1 MLGDKL
7 REGIMGVWHF
17 LSLGKSPG
25 AVTSALA
32 YIKKRYEE
40 NDIVFFGGD
49 SGRSKAKKVSG
60 MVIFTTPEVWHHQL
74 ADRDAKYVD
83 NLYGSD
89 KGQELPLGDAEGKLK
104 TFEVVLDFVK
114 DEFQAVLREEQGK
127 VYWLEASY
135 YDLELNLNQVV
146 RAFCSLSPPGSTG
159 REIWVNLT
167 GGSNVMNI
175 AALLATVMSG
185 VTGRAYYTY
194 TRDIRLLRPANET
207 DFWYDIPVLKV
218 NFDRD
223 YEAILRVL
231 EERGGWVEASEL
243 FSRVKQRRP
252 QFRATRHNFAPD
264 YLNKLDGWLIER
276 KGDSNRLSLAGQ
288 RFLALIEDDLTRA
301 LIYKE
306 QLQQNLLPN
315 EVFEEVLS

>member
-1 MLGDKL
+1 
-7 REGIMGVWHF
+7 MGVWHF
-17 LSLGKSPG
+17 MSLGESPG

-32 YIKKRYEE
+32 YIKRRYEQ
-40 NDIVFFGGD
+40 NDLAFFGSD

-60 MVIFTTPEVWHHQL
+60 IVIFTTPEVRHGQL
-74 ADRDAKYVD
+74 AARDRKYVD

-89 KGQELPLGDAEGKLK
+89 KGQELLLGDAKGNLA
-104 TFEVVLDFVK
+104 TFEIVRRFIS
-114 DEFQAVLREEQGK
+114 DEFRAMLSQEQGK
-127 VYWLEASY
+127 VCWLKASY
-135 YDLELNLNQVV
+135 HNLDFNLRQVV
-146 RAFCSLSPPGSTG
+146 RGFCALSPPGATG

-175 AALLATVMSG
+175 AVLLTTVMSG

-194 TRDIRLLRPANET
+194 TRDIRLLRPAHEA

-231 EERGGWVEASEL
+231 EEQGDWVEASDL

-252 QFRATRHNFAPD
+252 QFRATKESFAPD

-276 KGDSNRLSLAGQ
+276 QDNRNRLSPAGQ
-288 RFLALIEDDLTRA
+288 RFLELIEDDWVRA

-306 QLQQNLLPN
+306 QLRPRLLP
-315 EVFEEVLS
+315 EDVLEEVPL

>member
-1 MLGDKL
+1 
-7 REGIMGVWHF
+7 MGVWHF
-17 LSLGKSPG
+17 MSLGESPG

-32 YIKKRYEE
+32 YIKRRYEQ
-40 NDIVFFGGD
+40 NDLAFFGSD

-60 MVIFTTPEVWHHQL
+60 IVIFTTPEVRHGQL
-74 ADRDAKYVD
+74 AARDRKYVD

-89 KGQELPLGDAEGKLK
+89 KGVEFPLGDAKGNLA
-104 TFEVVLDFVK
+104 TFEIVRRFISDEFGAMLSQERGKVDWLKASYHDLDFN
-114 DEFQAVLREEQGK
+114 LR
-127 VYWLEASY
+127 
-135 YDLELNLNQVV
+135 QVV
-146 RAFCSLSPPGSTG
+146 HGFCALSPPGATG
-159 REIWVNLT
+159 GEIWVNLT

-175 AALLATVMSG
+175 AALLTTAMSG

-194 TRDIRLLRPANET
+194 TRDTHLLRPAHEA

-231 EERGGWVEASEL
+231 EEQGDWVEASDL

-252 QFRATRHNFAPD
+252 QFRATKESFAPD

-276 KGDSNRLSLAGQ
+276 QDNRNRLSPAGQ
-288 RFLALIEDDLTRA
+288 RFLELIEDDWVRA

-306 QLQQNLLPN
+306 QLRPGLLPEN
-315 EVFEEVLS
+315 VFEEVPL

>member
-1 MLGDKL
+1 M
-7 REGIMGVWHF
+7 MGVWHF
-17 LSLGKSPG
+17 MSLGESPG

-32 YIKKRYEE
+32 YIKRRYEQ
-40 NDIVFFGGD
+40 NDLAFFGSD

-60 MVIFTTPEVWHHQL
+60 IVIFTTPEVRHGQL
-74 ADRDAKYVD
+74 AARDRKYVD

-89 KGQELPLGDAEGKLK
+89 KGQELLLGDAKGNLA
-104 TFEVVLDFVK
+104 TFEIVRRFIS
-114 DEFQAVLREEQGK
+114 DEFRAMLSQEQGK
-127 VYWLEASY
+127 VCWLKASY
-135 YDLELNLNQVV
+135 HNLDFNLRQVV
-146 RAFCSLSPPGSTG
+146 RGFCALSPPGATG

-175 AALLATVMSG
+175 AVLLTTVMSG

-194 TRDIRLLRPANET
+194 TRDIRLLRPAHEA

-231 EERGGWVEASEL
+231 EEQGDWVEASDL

-252 QFRATRHNFAPD
+252 QFRATKESFAPD

-276 KGDSNRLSLAGQ
+276 QDNRNRLSPAGQ
-288 RFLALIEDDLTRA
+288 RFLELIEDDWVRA

-306 QLQQNLLPN
+306 QLRPRLLP
-315 EVFEEVLS
+315 EDVLEEVPL

>member
-1 MLGDKL
+1 
-7 REGIMGVWHF
+7 MGVWHF

-32 YIKKRYEE
+32 YVKKHYEE
-40 NDIVFFGGD
+40 EDVDFFGRD

-60 MVIFTTPEVWHHQL
+60 MVIFTTPEVRNCVL
-74 ADRDAKYVD
+74 SARGGKYID
-83 NLYGSD
+83 NLYGMD
-89 KGQELPLGDAEGKLK
+89 KGEELPLGDAEDNLR
-104 TFEVVLDFVK
+104 TFEVVLDFIRA
-114 DEFQAVLREEQGK
+114 EFQEMLRAERGK

-135 YDLELNLNQVV
+135 HDPEFNLNQAV
-146 RAFCSLSPPGSTG
+146 RAFCALSPPGTTG

-175 AALLATVMSG
+175 AALLTTVMSG

-194 TRDIRLLRPANET
+194 TRDIRLLRPADEA

-231 EERGGWVEASEL
+231 EEQEDWIERSEL
-243 FSRVKQRRP
+243 FKRVKQRRW
-252 QFRATRHNFAPD
+252 QFKAE
-264 YLNKLDGWLIER
+264 K
-276 KGDSNRLSLAGQ
+276 DSFVVTQ
-288 RFLALIEDDLTRA
+288 
-301 LIYKE
+301 
-306 QLQQNLLPN
+306 
-315 EVFEEVLS
+315 